1 MHNST
6 SALPVEAIRDAS
18 RRLVREL
25 GFMKPTLAGT
35 RLPAS
40 AVHALIE
47 IGDHGIHSA
56 SALCEVLQLE
66 KSSVS
71 RMVRKLIEAGEAME
85 TSSQQDARE
94 KQLALTVKGKQT
106 LAAINQF
113 ARIQVCRALENI
125 PSSTHG
131 TVKEGLGLYA
141 EALATVRKNVSLPVS
156 TVFNDLSIQCG
167 YCPGVLGRTI
177 EMHAHY
183 YSRNAGFGHF
193 FEAKVASGMADFM
206 GRLDAP
212 RNQIWYAIKDGKIV
226 ATIAI
231 DGEDLGSNIA
241 HLRWFIVDDGLR
253 GSGMGRRLLKEA
265 VSFCDEQQFSEIQL
279 WTFNG
284 LDAARRLYED
294 AGFALIEELTGR
306 QWGEEV
312 IEQKFSR
319 PRPITLSSSYS
330 AE

>member
-1 MHNST
+1 MRNST
-6 SALPVEAIRDAS
+6 SSLPVEAIRDAS

-35 RLPAS
+35 KLPAS

-47 IGDHGIHSA
+47 IGDHGVRSA

-71 RMVRKLIEAGEAME
+71 RMVRKLIEGGEIIEAA
-85 TSSQQDARE
+85 SQQDARE

-106 LAAINQF
+106 LATINQF
-113 ARIQVCRALENI
+113 ARTQVCRALENI
-125 PSSTHG
+125 PSSAHG
-131 TVKEGLGLYA
+131 TVKEGVALYA
-141 EALATVRKNVSLPVS
+141 EALATVRKNASLPVPA
-156 TVFNDLSIQCG
+156 VFNDVNIQCG
-167 YCPGVLGRTI
+167 YCPGVVGRTV

-193 FEAKVASGMADFM
+193 FEAKVASGIGDFI

-212 RNQIWYAIKDGKIV
+212 RNQIWYAIKADKIL

-241 HLRWFIVDDGLR
+241 HLRWFIVDDELR

-265 VSFCDEQQFSEIQL
+265 VSYCDEQQFSEIQL
-279 WTFNG
+279 WTFKG

-294 AGFALIEELTGR
+294 AGFVLIEELTGR

-319 PRPITLSSSYS
+319 PRPITLSSSIDI
-330 AE
+330 E